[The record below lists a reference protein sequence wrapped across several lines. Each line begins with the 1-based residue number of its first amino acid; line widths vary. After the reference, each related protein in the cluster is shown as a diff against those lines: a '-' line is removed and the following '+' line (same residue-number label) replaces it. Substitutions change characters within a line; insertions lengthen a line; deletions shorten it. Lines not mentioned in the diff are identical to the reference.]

1 MKNRKIFLMLLLIF
15 SLVIFTATACSTNDT
30 PNVPDT
36 VDENNGNGGMDN
48 TDNNGMDNN
57 NNGMG
62 NNNGNGG
69 ISSPGG
75 VTNNT
80 NQ

>member
-15 SLVIFTATACSTNDT
+15 TLVIFTATACSTNDT

-36 VDENNGNGGMDN
+36 VDDNGNGGMDN
-48 TDNNGMDNN
+48 NGNNGLDNN
-57 NNGMG
+57 NNGLD

-75 VTNNT
+75 ITDNT